1 MKHVTIP
8 MRHLRGDTKAD
19 IGIGALIIFIAMILV
34 AGISA
39 SVMIQ
44 TMNSLQ
50 QQAVKTSQ
58 QTIRDISSGIRVTHV
73 SAYIVNSQITQLAIF
88 ISPTAASEAIDLSHT
103 FLSLSDSAK
112 KVVLNSTS
120 QCFSGSASNG
130 LFGTLNTS
138 FLTASRFGIIVIRDA
153 DGSCSASQPVIND
166 EDMVVL
172 LVDTT
177 TCFSGIG
184 PNVQVTGEIYP
195 EFGISGSIG
204 FTTPSS
210 FVSTIVDLQ
219 P

>member
-1 MKHVTIP
+1 MKRLLGGTN
-8 MRHLRGDTKAD
+8 AD

-58 QTIRDISSGIRVTHV
+58 QTIQDISSGVRVTHV
-73 SAYIVNSQITQLAIF
+73 SGLVKDSEITQLAIF
-88 ISPTAASEAIDLSHT
+88 ISPTAASEAIDLT
-103 FLSLSDSAK
+103 TTILSLSDSTN
-112 KVVLNSTS
+112 KVVLNYTS
-120 QCFSGSASNG
+120 QCYSGSASNG
-130 LFGTLNTS
+130 LFGTLNAS
-138 FLTASRFGIIVIRDA
+138 ALSASRFGIIVIRDA
-153 DGSCSASQPVIND
+153 DGSCNASQPVIND

-172 LVDTT
+172 LLNTT

-184 PNVQVTGEIYP
+184 PSVQVSGELYP
-195 EFGISGSIG
+195 QFGISGRIG

-210 FVSTIVDLQ
+210 LTSTIVDLQ

>member
-1 MKHVTIP
+1 
-8 MRHLRGDTKAD
+8 MRKLRGGSNAD

-58 QTIRDISSGIRVTHV
+58 ETIRDISSGIKVTHV
-73 SAYIVNSQITQLAIF
+73 SGYVRNSEITQLAIF
-88 ISPTAASEAIDLSHT
+88 ISPTAASEAIDLSNSI
-103 FLSLSDSAK
+103 LSLSDSTN
-112 KVVLNSTS
+112 KVVLNYTS

-130 LFGTLNTS
+130 LFGTLNAS
-138 FLTASRFGIIVIRDA
+138 GLTASRYGIIVIRDA
-153 DGSCSASQPVIND
+153 DGSCTASKPIIND

-172 LVDTT
+172 LLNTT
-177 TCFSGIG
+177 ACFSGIG
-184 PNVQVTGEIYP
+184 PSVQVAGEIYP
-195 EFGISGSIG
+195 EFGISGQLG

-210 FVSTIVDLQ
+210 FVSTIVDL
-219 P
+219 

>member
-1 MKHVTIP
+1 MKHVKIP
-8 MRHLRGDTKAD
+8 MKKLRGGTNAD

-58 QTIRDISSGIRVTHV
+58 QTIRDISSGITVTHV
-73 SAYIVNSQITQLAIF
+73 SGYVRNSKITQLAIF
-88 ISPTAASEAIDLSHT
+88 ISPTAASEAIDLSNAI
-103 FLSLSDSAK
+103 LSLSDSTN
-112 KVVLNSTS
+112 KVVLNYTS
-120 QCFSGSASNG
+120 QCFSASASNG

-138 FLTASRFGIIVIRDA
+138 GLTTSRYGIIVIRDA
-153 DGSCSASQPVIND
+153 DGSCNASKPVVND

-172 LVDTT
+172 LLNTT

-195 EFGISGSIG
+195 EFGISGRIG

>member
-1 MKHVTIP
+1 MGGTN
-8 MRHLRGDTKAD
+8 AD
-19 IGIGALIIFIAMILV
+19 IGIGSLIIFIAMILV
-34 AGISA
+34 AGIAA

-44 TMNSLQ
+44 TMNNLQ

-58 QTIRDISSGIRVTHV
+58 QTIRDISSGIQVTHV
-73 SAYIVNSQITQLAIF
+73 SGYARNSRITQLAIF
-88 ISPTAASEAIDLSHT
+88 ITPTAASEAIDLSNT
-103 FLSLSDSAK
+103 ILSLSDSTN
-112 KVVLNSTS
+112 KVVLNYTS
-120 QCFSGSASNG
+120 QCYSSSASNG

-138 FLTASRFGIIVIRDA
+138 FLTASRYGIIVIRDA
-153 DGSCSASQPVIND
+153 DGSCNALKPVIND

-184 PNVQVTGEIYP
+184 PNVQIMGEIYP
-195 EFGISGSIG
+195 EFGISGRIG

-210 FVSTIVDLQ
+210 IVSTIVDLQ

>member
-1 MKHVTIP
+1 MGGTN
-8 MRHLRGDTKAD
+8 AD
-19 IGIGALIIFIAMILV
+19 IGIGSLIIFIAMILV
-34 AGISA
+34 AGIAA

-44 TMNSLQ
+44 TMNNLQ

-58 QTIRDISSGIRVTHV
+58 QTIRDISSGIQVTHV
-73 SAYIVNSQITQLAIF
+73 SGYARNSRITQLAIF
-88 ISPTAASEAIDLSHT
+88 ITPTAASEAIDLSNT
-103 FLSLSDSAK
+103 ILSLSDSTN
-112 KVVLNSTS
+112 KVVLNYTS
-120 QCFSGSASNG
+120 QCYSSSASNG

-138 FLTASRFGIIVIRDA
+138 FLTASRYGIIVIRDA
-153 DGSCSASQPVIND
+153 DGSCNALKPVIND

-184 PNVQVTGEIYP
+184 PNVQVMGEIYP
-195 EFGISGSIG
+195 EFGISGRIG

-210 FVSTIVDLQ
+210 IVSTIVDLQ

>member
-1 MKHVTIP
+1 MGGTN
-8 MRHLRGDTKAD
+8 AD
-19 IGIGALIIFIAMILV
+19 IGIGSLIIFIAMILV
-34 AGISA
+34 AGIAA

-44 TMNSLQ
+44 TMNNLQ

-58 QTIRDISSGIRVTHV
+58 ETIRDISSGVMVTHV
-73 SAYIVNSQITQLAIF
+73 SGYVRNSRITQLAIF

-103 FLSLSDSAK
+103 ILSLSDSTN

-120 QCFSGSASNG
+120 QCFSASASNG

-138 FLTASRFGIIVIRDA
+138 FLTASRYGIIVIRDA
-153 DGSCSASQPVIND
+153 DGSCIASKPVIND

-195 EFGISGSIG
+195 EFGISGRIG

-210 FVSTIVDLQ
+210 LVSTIIDLQ